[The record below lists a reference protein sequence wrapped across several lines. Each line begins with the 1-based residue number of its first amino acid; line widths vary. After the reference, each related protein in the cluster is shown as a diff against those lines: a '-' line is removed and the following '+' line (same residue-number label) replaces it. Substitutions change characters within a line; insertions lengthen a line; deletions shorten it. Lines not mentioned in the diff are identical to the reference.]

1 MPVKVRS
8 RPEGPKDTNT
18 TPPTGNSANLVM
30 AEIDDEVDTTNVYT
44 DNESDEETNAV
55 ELSDIVEDVN
65 EQDYQTESG
74 SESGED
80 TPVPPGYI
88 PPTPP
93 KPRGDDGAYRVVLNK
108 DIPVD
113 FTEYFTD
120 SEDDDEGDGK
130 KPGVD
135 GQYIPTGMGTPQDP
149 ELYRSDT
156 GEENNTEILNTTTDT
171 DNKEN

>member
-1 MPVKVRS
+1 
-8 RPEGPKDTNT
+8 
-18 TPPTGNSANLVM
+18 M
-30 AEIDDEVDTTNVYT
+30 AEIDDEVDTADVYT

-93 KPRGDDGAYRVVLNK
+93 KPRGG
-108 DIPVD
+108 
-113 FTEYFTD
+113 
-120 SEDDDEGDGK
+120 
-130 KPGVD
+130 
-135 GQYIPTGMGTPQDP
+135 
-149 ELYRSDT
+149 
-156 GEENNTEILNTTTDT
+156 
-171 DNKEN
+171 